1 MAFIYSSLQQSGK
14 LLQSC
19 AGLSRGV
26 EQPVFQSD
34 RVRRVRESK
43 LVDDVK
49 LSMILG
55 HGGATASRVGPV
67 ARCARTYSLPVY
79 RPLLGLLFLDIIGEI
94 RKGLDVWSGLA
105 NEASAIT
112 LAILTSSPFRRSC
125 GVCFTRAAI
134 TSVELLLGE
143 ERGIKVSPPPSLRYS
158 RDHCTG
164 TIKKRVRYV
173 KWFYLDIASAR

>member
-19 AGLSRGV
+19 AGVSRGV

-34 RVRRVRESK
+34 LVRRVRESK

-55 HGGATASRVGPV
+55 DGGATASRVGPV

-94 RKGLDVWSGLA
+94 RKGLDV
-105 NEASAIT
+105 
-112 LAILTSSPFRRSC
+112 
-125 GVCFTRAAI
+125 
-134 TSVELLLGE
+134 
-143 ERGIKVSPPPSLRYS
+143 
-158 RDHCTG
+158 
-164 TIKKRVRYV
+164 
-173 KWFYLDIASAR
+173 